1 MVQMVGKYLIF
12 GSNRLIIFSM
22 LLLLSCA
29 GNELDNDATV
39 RPEGK
44 KTALVD
50 SKISIDVFI
59 PDSTINNRLKLAA
72 PSSLRTFFTGRVELV
87 DFLRESPVAVF
98 CNKDKSEYL
107 LAYQYEGTVRDAFSC
122 FEIGYMNDTI
132 LRGKIANVDGN
143 IFSTES
149 EIKLGL
155 SVNSLIEKK
164 GDSYKI
170 LSKDT
175 IIEYRVPDTNSD
187 FLKRYNMP
195 GYFLQCVIRGG
206 KIDRIKFGFDYP

>member
-1 MVQMVGKYLIF
+1 
-12 GSNRLIIFSM
+12 M
-22 LLLLSCA
+22 LLLLSCT
-29 GNELDNDATV
+29 GNELDNNPIVQSEEEKA
-39 RPEGK
+39 
-44 KTALVD
+44 AVD
-50 SKISIDVFI
+50 SNITMDVFI
-59 PDSTINNRLKLAA
+59 PDSTVNNRLKLAA
-72 PSSLRTFFTGRVELV
+72 PSSLKTFFIGSVELV

-107 LAYQYEGTVRDAFSC
+107 LAYQYEGTVRDGFSC

-132 LRGKIANVDGN
+132 LRQKFANVDSN

-155 SVNSLIEKK
+155 SVKSLIEKK

-170 LSKDT
+170 LGRDT
-175 IIEYRVPDTNSD
+175 IIEYRVPDMNSD

-195 GYFLQCVIRGG
+195 GYFIQCAIHDE
-206 KIDRIKFGFDYP
+206 KIKRIKFGFDYP